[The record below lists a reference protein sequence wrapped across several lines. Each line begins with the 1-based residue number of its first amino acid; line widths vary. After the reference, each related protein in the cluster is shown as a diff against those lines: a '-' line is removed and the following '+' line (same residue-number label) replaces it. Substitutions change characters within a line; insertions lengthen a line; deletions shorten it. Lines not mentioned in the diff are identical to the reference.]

1 MDQQFEINCQSTY
14 IYILSV
20 IDCDT
25 VHVDRKI
32 SDHDGTYVS
41 VEYACICSVI
51 KSIRYII

>member
-1 MDQQFEINCQSTY
+1 MHEQVTLDV
-14 IYILSV
+14 ILITDSISV

-51 KSIRYII
+51 KSIMYII